1 MQDIREVIRLA
12 TIIINNQ
19 QITGKKFQEL
29 DAEVK
34 QNRNL
39 LNTIINNQDTINK
52 NVLYLMDQVSQLKM
66 DK

>member
-39 LNTIINNQDTINK
+39 MKTIINNQDTINK

>member
-34 QNRNL
+34 QNRDF
-39 LNTIINNQDTINK
+39 LNTIIDNQDTINR